1 MLNYISSFWYDLK
14 YGLKNLWNYKTVIWN
29 NREWDQAYIL
39 ILLKEKL
46 DFMIKDF
53 EKTGINI
60 VKDIDVDIKYMKQCS
75 FLLKRLIAD
84 DYTTKEYND
93 YLDKIDYRWDT
104 KLDNHTKML
113 IKRNIKYEIYM
124 KEQDLNYFIKIFRK
138 HYEGW
143 WY

>member
-14 YGLKNLWNYKTVIWN
+14 YGLKNLWKYKKVIWN

-46 DFMIKDF
+46 DFMIQDF
-53 EKTGINI
+53 EKNAIHI
-60 VKDIDVDIKYMKQCS
+60 IKDIDVDIKYMKQCS

-84 DYTTKEYND
+84 DYITKEYNE
-93 YLDKIDYRWDT
+93 YFNLGNWRGHALT
-104 KLDNHTKML
+104 KKEQKMIQKS
-113 IKRNIKYEIYM
+113 IKHEIYM
-124 KEQDLNYFIKIFRK
+124 KEQDLNYLIKIFRK